1 MISKKLESML
11 NEQMKNE
18 FYSAYFYLSMAA
30 WFTSKNLNGFANW
43 YTVQAQE
50 ERDHAKM
57 IMDYVLRVGGNAEF
71 LAIEAPDTNF
81 TSPMDIFE
89 KTLAHEQKVTGMIND
104 LMGAAVD
111 ERDFKTQHFLQWY
124 VNEQVEEE
132 ENASGLIEK
141 LRISGNS
148 EAGILY
154 MDAEAAARV
163 YTPATQANA

>member
-18 FYSAYFYLSMAA
+18 FFSAYFYLSMAA

-43 YTVQAQE
+43 YTVQASE

-57 IMDYVLRVGGNAEF
+57 IMDYILRVGGNAEF
-71 LAIEAPDTNF
+71 LAIEAPDTDF
-81 TSPMDIFE
+81 ASPMDIFE

-104 LMGAAVD
+104 LMSAAVD

-154 MDAEAAARV
+154 MDTEAAARA

>member
-154 MDAEAAARV
+154 MDAEAATRV